1 MFTAYGFHIDF
12 QFRGQKS
19 LPRDLWMAQTPK
31 CTFSEPVSSRMQF
44 LDFFFFSTIFYVYW
58 HMLGCVEL
66 KKLNK
71 LVFPMVK
78 DWNISF
84 HNAHRL
90 NHTKNQT
97 SIITRTDD
105 LHFRGRLL
113 NRGCDDISRQLN
125 SILVIYIG
133 LLVFG
138 AVGFLEDFP
147 KFEAN

>member
-66 KKLNK
+66 KKLQVGAFGN
-71 LVFPMVK
+71 
-78 DWNISF
+78 S
-84 HNAHRL
+84 
-90 NHTKNQT
+90 
-97 SIITRTDD
+97 
-105 LHFRGRLL
+105 LL
-113 NRGCDDISRQLN
+113 CMKKPDNTAPHPTYTH
-125 SILVIYIG
+125 V
-133 LLVFG
+133 
-138 AVGFLEDFP
+138 
-147 KFEAN
+147 

>member
-66 KKLNK
+66 KKLQVGAYGDSLMFRWFDFNFSLLK
-71 LVFPMVK
+71 LK
-78 DWNISF
+78 IQ
-84 HNAHRL
+84 
-90 NHTKNQT
+90 QT
-97 SIITRTDD
+97 
-105 LHFRGRLL
+105 F
-113 NRGCDDISRQLN
+113 
-125 SILVIYIG
+125 V
-133 LLVFG
+133 V
-138 AVGFLEDFP
+138 VP
-147 KFEAN
+147 WFES